1 MQKQKKRT
9 RSQAGFTLLEV
20 LLAVVIM
27 GVSLTTILLQF
38 QTALHAGS
46 ISQERTNAVIYAKEK
61 LESLKIEDELSESSQ
76 SGILESGY
84 EWETEVSLYEY
95 EEYEDQEEDISYE
108 DLRHETYK
116 LRAAVKW
123 NSGINKR
130 QVELITLKTVTR
142 KEWAK

>member
-76 SGILESGY
+76 SGTFENGY

-95 EEYEDQEEDISYE
+95 EEEDQEEDISYE

-116 LRAAVKW
+116 LRATVKW

>member
-20 LLAVVIM
+20 LLAVVIL

-76 SGILESGY
+76 SGTFENGY
-84 EWETEVSLYEY
+84 EWETEVSLY
-95 EEYEDQEEDISYE
+95 EYEDQEEDISYE

-116 LRAAVKW
+116 LRATVKW

-130 QVELITLKTVTR
+130 QIELITLKTVTR

>member
-9 RSQAGFTLLEV
+9 RSEAGFTLLEV
-20 LLAVVIM
+20 LLAVMIL

-76 SGILESGY
+76 SGTFENGY

-95 EEYEDQEEDISYE
+95 EEEDQEEDISYE

>member
-1 MQKQKKRT
+1 LQKKKKRT
-9 RSQAGFTLLEV
+9 RSEAGFTLLEV
-20 LLAVVIM
+20 LLAVVIL

-38 QTALHAGS
+38 QTALHAGR

-61 LESLKIEDELSESSQ
+61 LESLKIENELSESSQ
-76 SGILESGY
+76 SGVLENGH
-84 EWETEVSLYEY
+84 EWETEISLYEY
-95 EEYEDQEEDISYE
+95 EDQAEDISYE

-116 LRAAVKW
+116 LRATVKW

-130 QVELITLKTVTR
+130 QIELITLKTVTR

>member
-76 SGILESGY
+76 SGTFENGY

-95 EEYEDQEEDISYE
+95 EEEDQEEDISYE

-123 NSGINKR
+123 HSGINKR

-142 KEWAK
+142 KEWEQ

>member
-46 ISQERTNAVIYAKEK
+46 ISQEKTNAVIYAKEK
-61 LESLKIEDELSESSQ
+61 LESLKIEDEFSEASQ
-76 SGILESGY
+76 SGTFENGY

-95 EEYEDQEEDISYE
+95 EEEDQEEDISYE

>member
-76 SGILESGY
+76 SGTFENGY

-95 EEYEDQEEDISYE
+95 EEDQEEDISYE

>member
-1 MQKQKKRT
+1 MQKKKKP
-9 RSQAGFTLLEV
+9 RSEAGFTLLEV
-20 LLAVVIM
+20 LLAVVIL

-38 QTALHAGS
+38 QTALRAGS

-76 SGILESGY
+76 SGVLESGY

-95 EEYEDQEEDISYE
+95 EDQAEDISSE

-116 LRAAVKW
+116 LRATVKW

-130 QVELITLKTVTR
+130 QIELITLKTVTR
-142 KEWAK
+142 KEWTN

>member
-1 MQKQKKRT
+1 MQKKKRT
-9 RSQAGFTLLEV
+9 RSQSGFTLLEV

-76 SGILESGY
+76 SGTFENGY

-95 EEYEDQEEDISYE
+95 AEEDQEEDISYE

-116 LRAAVKW
+116 LRAAIKW

-142 KEWAK
+142 NEWAR

>member
-1 MQKQKKRT
+1 MQKKKKP
-9 RSQAGFTLLEV
+9 RSEAGFTLLEV

-76 SGILESGY
+76 SGTFENGY

-95 EEYEDQEEDISYE
+95 EEEDQEEDISYE

>member
-1 MQKQKKRT
+1 LQKQKKRT

-20 LLAVVIM
+20 LLAVVIL

-76 SGILESGY
+76 SGVLESGY

-95 EEYEDQEEDISYE
+95 EDQADDISYE

-116 LRAAVKW
+116 LRATVKW

-142 KEWAK
+142 NEWAK

>member
-1 MQKQKKRT
+1 LQKQKKRT
-9 RSQAGFTLLEV
+9 RSEAGFTLLEV

-76 SGILESGY
+76 SGVLESGY
-84 EWETEVSLYEY
+84 EWETEISLYEY
-95 EEYEDQEEDISYE
+95 EDQAEDISYE

-116 LRAAVKW
+116 LRATVKW

>member
-1 MQKQKKRT
+1 MQKKRA

-76 SGILESGY
+76 SGTFENGY

-95 EEYEDQEEDISYE
+95 EEEDQEEDISYE

>member
-46 ISQERTNAVIYAKEK
+46 ISQDRTNAVIYAKEK

-76 SGILESGY
+76 SGTFENGY

-95 EEYEDQEEDISYE
+95 EEDQEEDISYE

-130 QVELITLKTVTR
+130 QVELITLKTVT
-142 KEWAK
+142 KNEWAQ

>member
-1 MQKQKKRT
+1 MPKKKKP
-9 RSQAGFTLLEV
+9 RSEAGFTLLEV
-20 LLAVVIM
+20 LLAVVIL

-76 SGILESGY
+76 SGVLENGY

>member
-1 MQKQKKRT
+1 LQKKKRP
-9 RSQAGFTLLEV
+9 RSEAGFTLLEV
-20 LLAVVIM
+20 LLAVVIL

-46 ISQERTNAVIYAKEK
+46 ISQDRTNAVIYAKEK

-76 SGILESGY
+76 SGTFENGY

-95 EEYEDQEEDISYE
+95 EDQADDISYE

-116 LRAAVKW
+116 LRATVKW

-130 QVELITLKTVTR
+130 QVELITLKTITR

>member
-1 MQKQKKRT
+1 LQQQKKRT
-9 RSQAGFTLLEV
+9 RSEAGFTLLEV
-20 LLAVVIM
+20 LLAVVIL

-38 QTALHAGS
+38 QTALRAGS

-76 SGILESGY
+76 SGVLESGY

-95 EEYEDQEEDISYE
+95 EEEDPEEDISYE

-116 LRAAVKW
+116 LRATVKW

-130 QVELITLKTVTR
+130 QVELITLKTITR
-142 KEWAK
+142 KEWAN

>member
-1 MQKQKKRT
+1 MQKKKRP
-9 RSQAGFTLLEV
+9 RSEAGFTLLEV
-20 LLAVVIM
+20 LLAVVIL

-46 ISQERTNAVIYAKEK
+46 ISQDRTNAVIYAKEK
-61 LESLKIEDELSESSQ
+61 LESLKIEDELSEASQ
-76 SGILESGY
+76 SGVLESGY

-95 EEYEDQEEDISYE
+95 EEYEDQADDISYE

-116 LRAAVKW
+116 FRATVKW

-130 QVELITLKTVTR
+130 QVELITLKTITR

>member
-1 MQKQKKRT
+1 LQKKKRP
-9 RSQAGFTLLEV
+9 RSEAGFTLLEV
-20 LLAVVIM
+20 LLAVVIL
-27 GVSLTTILLQF
+27 GVSLTSILLQF

-46 ISQERTNAVIYAKEK
+46 ISQDRTNAVIYAKEK

-76 SGILESGY
+76 SGVLESGY

-95 EEYEDQEEDISYE
+95 EDQADDISYE

-116 LRAAVKW
+116 LRATVKW

-130 QVELITLKTVTR
+130 QVELITLKTITR

>member
-1 MQKQKKRT
+1 LQKQKKIT

-76 SGILESGY
+76 SGVLESGY

-116 LRAAVKW
+116 LRATVKW

-130 QVELITLKTVTR
+130 QVELITLKTITR
-142 KEWAK
+142 KEWAN

>member
-20 LLAVVIM
+20 LLAVVIL

-38 QTALHAGS
+38 QTALRAGS

-76 SGILESGY
+76 SGVLESGY
-84 EWETEVSLYEY
+84 EWETEVSLY
-95 EEYEDQEEDISYE
+95 EYEDQEEDISYE

-116 LRAAVKW
+116 LRTTVKW

-130 QVELITLKTVTR
+130 QVELITLKTITR
-142 KEWAK
+142 KEWAN

>member
-9 RSQAGFTLLEV
+9 RSEAGFTLLEV
-20 LLAVVIM
+20 LLAVVIL

-76 SGILESGY
+76 SGVLESGY
-84 EWETEVSLYEY
+84 EWETEVSLY
-95 EEYEDQEEDISYE
+95 EYEDQEEDISYE

-116 LRAAVKW
+116 LRATVKW

-130 QVELITLKTVTR
+130 QVELITLKTITR
-142 KEWAK
+142 KEWAN

>member
-46 ISQERTNAVIYAKEK
+46 ISQGRTNAVIYAKEK

-76 SGILESGY
+76 SGTFENGY

-95 EEYEDQEEDISYE
+95 EEEDQEEDISYE

-130 QVELITLKTVTR
+130 QVELITLKTVTI